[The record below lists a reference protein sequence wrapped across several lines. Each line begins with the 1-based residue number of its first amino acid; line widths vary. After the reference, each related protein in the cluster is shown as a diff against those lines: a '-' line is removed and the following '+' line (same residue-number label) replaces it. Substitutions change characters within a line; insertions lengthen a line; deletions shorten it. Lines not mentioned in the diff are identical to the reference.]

1 MNLFTNK
8 HRLTDL
14 ENELM
19 AASGEEVG
27 SMGSNT
33 HTVFKTD
40 NQKGPTVQL
49 RELCSVLCGT
59 LDGSG
64 VWGKWIHLYI

>member
-14 ENELM
+14 ENELIV
-19 AASGEEVG
+19 ASGEEVG

-33 HTVFKTD
+33 HTVFKID
-40 NQKGPTVQL
+40 NQKGPTV
-49 RELCSVLCGT
+49 
-59 LDGSG
+59 
-64 VWGKWIHLYI
+64 

>member
-8 HRLTDL
+8 HRLT

-19 AASGEEVG
+19 VASGEEVG

-33 HTVFKTD
+33 HTVFKID
-40 NQKGPTVQL
+40 NQKGPTV
-49 RELCSVLCGT
+49 
-59 LDGSG
+59 
-64 VWGKWIHLYI
+64 